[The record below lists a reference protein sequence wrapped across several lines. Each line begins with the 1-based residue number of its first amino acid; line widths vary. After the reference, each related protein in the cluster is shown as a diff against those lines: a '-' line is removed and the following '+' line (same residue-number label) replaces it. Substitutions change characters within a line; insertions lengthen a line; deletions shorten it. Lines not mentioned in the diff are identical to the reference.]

1 MMNILLAVNIQIIFI
16 NNVKNMSLDNN
27 KIRKYNMQQNL
38 PM

>member
-16 NNVKNMSLDNN
+16 NNVKNISLDNN